1 MNKLLPSHTSSDM
14 PQAQSRHGGAIRPGL
29 LRLFV
34 MVLVLVG
41 ALQVGLAWSEIV
53 SSGMDIQQD
62 YIAAQR
68 LRAGGDIYAPI
79 LPAEVLALGVHE
91 EYGVGMRLNVHPPLT
106 ALLFAPLTFLSFPV
120 ATLIWTIGSVAILMG
135 VIYLLIVE
143 LQLPLFGLWRLI
155 VPLATLTWYP
165 VWQHLHVGQFTILL
179 LGLIVGAWY
188 CERRGHSWLAGLLLG
203 FAMMLKI
210 YPVLLLGY
218 ALLRGRWRVIAG
230 AVAIILALALLQA
243 AVNPGQ
249 WADYIMHVAP
259 ANAAEWVPNARN
271 ASLASVSMRLFVGSN
286 EVRPFFNAPQL
297 ELPTRIVLY
306 CIALSL
312 LALVFWRLRKRPD
325 LTGEYGLC
333 LSAIALLS
341 PLSWDHATIFLLMP
355 FAYIWQQAQ
364 LRPGRWRRGPLAC
377 MGLALL
383 LSMFPAEI
391 VFANLKRAY
400 QLQQM
405 PPIVHLHATG
415 VAVLI
420 CGFAAIVLTLWRLP
434 MQAGEGQLC

>member
-1 MNKLLPSHTSSDM
+1 MNKTAASQTSSEIS
-14 PQAQSRHGGAIRPGL
+14 QGQSRPGITIRPGL
-29 LRLFV
+29 LRVFV
-34 MVLVLVG
+34 AVLVLVSL
-41 ALQVGLAWSEIV
+41 LQVGMAWYEII
-53 SSGMDIQQD
+53 STGTDIQQD
-62 YIAAQR
+62 YVAAQR
-68 LRAGGDIYAPI
+68 LRMGGDIYAPI
-79 LPAEVLALGVHE
+79 QPAELSALGVQA

-106 ALLFAPLTFLSFPV
+106 ALLFAPLTFLSYPI
-120 ATLIWTIGSVAILMG
+120 ATLFWTIGSVAVLMG
-135 VIYLLIVE
+135 VIYLLIVA

-155 VPLATLTWYP
+155 VPLMALTWYP

-188 CERRGHSWLAGLLLG
+188 CERRGHVWLAGFLLG

-210 YPVLLLGY
+210 YPMLLLGY
-218 ALLRGRWRVIAG
+218 ALLRGRWRVIGG
-230 AVAIILALALLQA
+230 ATAIVLVLTLLQA
-243 AVNPGQ
+243 AVNPGH
-249 WADYIMHVAP
+249 WVDYLMRVAP
-259 ANAAEWVPNARN
+259 ANAAEWMPNARN

-286 EVRPFFNAPQL
+286 EVRPFFAAPQL
-297 ELPTRIVLY
+297 ELPTRILLY
-306 CIALSL
+306 CIVLGV
-312 LALVFWRLRKRPD
+312 LAAVFWRLRKRPN
-325 LTGEYGLC
+325 LTAEYSLC

-341 PLSWDHATIFLLMP
+341 PLSWDHAAIFLLMP
-355 FAYIWQQAQ
+355 FAYIWQQARM
-364 LRPGRWRRGPLAC
+364 RPERWRRAPLVC

-383 LSMFPAEI
+383 LSLFPAEL

-434 MQAGEGQLC
+434 IQAEEG